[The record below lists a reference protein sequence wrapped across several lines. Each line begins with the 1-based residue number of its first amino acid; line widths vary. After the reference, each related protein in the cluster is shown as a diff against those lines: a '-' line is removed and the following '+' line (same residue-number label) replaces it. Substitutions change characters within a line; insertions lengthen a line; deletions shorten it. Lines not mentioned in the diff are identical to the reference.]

1 MTLSSNFQ
9 WLTTLLLDR
18 MVFCLAAGTVF
29 AALVAL
35 LLRFGPGRNSRTR
48 FVVWFSALLATAALP
63 FLAFRVPV
71 TIGGRVEQDALT
83 IPSVLVNYVFLAWG
97 LIAFAGVL
105 RVLVGLWQLRRTRL
119 ECSDLS
125 PEFLSTEIGRHVEA
139 FRAERSLKLLVSNR
153 VSVPAATGFFHPAVI
168 IPQWM
173 LDEASEQELEHV
185 ILHEIAHL
193 RRRDDWTNL
202 AQKLFKAVLFFH
214 PAVWWMDRTLAI
226 DRELACDDEVLAQTG
241 NPRQY
246 AESLAHIAQKSF
258 LRRQLE
264 LAQAALGRF
273 LPLSARVKR
282 ILDSDG
288 KENRTLWKPA
298 VPMVL
303 AIGIVSGFSLSWT
316 PNLLKVQDE
325 FSSRF
330 TAADFKSPHVARNLL
345 MPISGNQQNQ
355 ARAWQADLRTGSR
368 ATGSQGSLPLHHV
381 QHAKAMKDPQEQGV
395 GQTRGARLLQARHSL
410 PATDTGFVVMIA
422 TRHEVTATP
431 TGWELKV
438 SQVRL
443 LIPAS
448 TFQKQF
454 PRRS

>member
-1 MTLSSNFQ
+1 MTFSSNFQ
-9 WLTTLLLDR
+9 WLTALLLDR
-18 MVFCLAAGTVF
+18 MVFCLVEGTVF

-35 LLRFGPGRNSRTR
+35 LLRVGPGRNSRTR
-48 FVVWFSALLATAALP
+48 FVVWFSALLATASLP
-63 FLAFRVPV
+63 FLVFRVPV
-71 TIGGRVEQDALT
+71 AISGKIEQDAVT
-83 IPSVLVNYVFLAWG
+83 IPSVLVNYLLLAWV

-105 RVLVGLWQLRRTRL
+105 RVLAALWQLRRTRL
-119 ECSDLS
+119 ECSDLN
-125 PEFLSTEIGRHVEA
+125 PESLSTEIARHVES
-139 FRAERSLKLLVSNR
+139 FRAERSLKLLVSSR
-153 VSVPAATGFFHPAVI
+153 VSVPAATGFFTPAVI

-173 LDEASEQELEHV
+173 LEEASPQELEHV
-185 ILHEIAHL
+185 ILHELAHL

-214 PAVWWMDRTLAI
+214 PAVWWMDRKLAI

-273 LPLSARVKR
+273 LPLSTRVKR

-288 KENRTLWKPA
+288 KGNRTLWKPA
-298 VPMVL
+298 VPIVL
-303 AIGIVSGFSLSWT
+303 AVGVVSGVSLSWT
-316 PNLLKVQDE
+316 PNLVKVQDE
-325 FSSRF
+325 VPTRFS
-330 TAADFKSPHVARNLL
+330 AAELKSPDVARHLL
-345 MPISGNQQNQ
+345 RPASGDRQNQ
-355 ARAWQADLRTGSR
+355 ARVWQADLRTGTHGGGQRSVPS
-368 ATGSQGSLPLHHV
+368 ASVL
-381 QHAKAMKDPQEQGV
+381 HAKAVKDQQEPGLR
-395 GQTRGARLLQARHSL
+395 QTRGATLLQAKHSRQ
-410 PATDTGFVVMIA
+410 ATDKGFVVLIA

-431 TGWELKV
+431 TGWEVKV

-448 TFQKQF
+448 DFQKQV
-454 PRRS
+454 PRRT